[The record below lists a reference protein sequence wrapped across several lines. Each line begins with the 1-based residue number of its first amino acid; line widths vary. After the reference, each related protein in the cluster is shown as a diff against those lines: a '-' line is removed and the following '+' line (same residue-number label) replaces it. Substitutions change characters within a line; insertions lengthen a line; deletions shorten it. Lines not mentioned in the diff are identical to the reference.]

1 MTLKSKALLLVL
13 LSLGCAL
20 LYEFWAFEP
29 EFASFI
35 VGIRTPKLLAMIAA
49 AICIGAAS
57 LVFQTLIQNYIVT
70 PCLLG
75 MNALYLVLHTLLIFL
90 FGLHSAY
97 FQSRHVSFVCDL
109 ALMGLVAT
117 YLYSYL
123 FVKTKYNVLYLLLI
137 GTVLTTMF
145 GSVQSALVRLMD
157 PNEYDILLTQLV
169 ATFSDA
175 DYTLCIASF
184 ALMLIVGWFLREDL
198 KTLDVIALGRDL
210 AINLGLDYERSQ
222 KRLLLGVA
230 LYIAIAT
237 ALVGPIS
244 FMGLITTNLARQ
256 FFVTYRHRYLTAGSV
271 LFALIIL
278 IAGEFVIEQIFVYAI
293 PISVFITISG
303 GVYFLYL
310 ILRADKGSY

>member
-1 MTLKSKALLLVL
+1 MSVQGKTRVL
-13 LSLGCAL
+13 LALAVLCAL
-20 LYEFWAFEP
+20 LYEFWNFEP
-29 EFASFI
+29 EFAAFFLQ
-35 VGIRTPKLLAMIAA
+35 IRTPRLLAMIAA
-49 AICIGAAS
+49 AVCIGAAS

-75 MNALYLVLHTLLIFL
+75 MNALYLVLHTALIFV
-90 FGLHSAY
+90 FGLESAY

-109 ALMGLVAT
+109 ILMGLVAT

-123 FVKTKYNVLYLLLI
+123 FTKTRCNVLYLLLI
-137 GTVLTTMF
+137 GTVLTTLF

-169 ATFSDA
+169 AGFSDA
-175 DYTLCIASF
+175 DYPLCAASLVLMAVIA
-184 ALMLIVGWFLREDL
+184 WWLRADL
-198 KTLDVIALGRDL
+198 RCLDVLALGRNM
-210 AINLGLDYERSQ
+210 AINLGLEYEKSQ
-222 KRLLLGVA
+222 RRLLLGVA

-278 IAGEFVIEQIFVYAI
+278 IAGELLIEQIFVYAI
-293 PISVFITISG
+293 PISVFITIAG

-310 ILRADKGSY
+310 ILRAERGAY